1 MTPAFVLDLLT
12 DYTIF
17 TVMAFG
23 LHIVLMS
30 GQVSLGHAALF
41 GVGAYASALL
51 TVNARLPF
59 LVALPLSGLAGAA
72 MGGIIAYLVARR
84 LRGMYLAIATFAL
97 AEALITLALNSEYL
111 GGAIGFP
118 RIPLRT
124 NLVVLLAVNAVLMF
138 ALWRIERSRFGAS
151 FRAVADDEVA
161 AGMVGINVTFMR
173 SLAWVIGGFMTGLGG
188 SLHAHR
194 VGVISPTEFGF
205 STSVAILL
213 APIIGGARAFW
224 GTIVG
229 AAVITFLPWI
239 VTLTEVESRLML
251 YGVMYVLIMIFRP
264 NGLIGLP
271 RPRALT
277 HVRADGGSVSSTDA
291 RR

>member
-23 LHIVLMS
+23 LHVVLMS
-30 GQVSLGHAALF
+30 GQVSLGHAALL

-51 TVNARLPF
+51 TVNARVPF

-97 AEALITLALNSEYL
+97 AEALTEL
-111 GGAIGFP
+111 GRGKEVAVRLRDIP

-138 ALWRIERSRFGAS
+138 ALWRI
-151 FRAVADDEVA
+151 
-161 AGMVGINVTFMR
+161 
-173 SLAWVIGGFMTGLGG
+173 
-188 SLHAHR
+188 
-194 VGVISPTEFGF
+194 
-205 STSVAILL
+205 
-213 APIIGGARAFW
+213 
-224 GTIVG
+224 
-229 AAVITFLPWI
+229 
-239 VTLTEVESRLML
+239 
-251 YGVMYVLIMIFRP
+251 
-264 NGLIGLP
+264 
-271 RPRALT
+271 
-277 HVRADGGSVSSTDA
+277 
-291 RR
+291 